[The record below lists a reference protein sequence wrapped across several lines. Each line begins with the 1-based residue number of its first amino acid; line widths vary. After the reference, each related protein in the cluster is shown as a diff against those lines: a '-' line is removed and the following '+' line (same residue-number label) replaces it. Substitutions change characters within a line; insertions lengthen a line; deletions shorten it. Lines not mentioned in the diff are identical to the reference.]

1 MNKHFYLPFCVL
13 FICDFLATFAT
24 ISSADSNSSSL
35 LTLSKIFGRGG
46 IGGTLV
52 GSVWEGVTVLS
63 AVLAIVL
70 VTGCSRTL
78 STEGCIGRAVSGSE
92 FVLGVFSETPV
103 RLARDI
109 GRFGIACS
117 TI

>member
-13 FICDFLATFAT
+13 FICDDFLATFST

-35 LTLSKIFGRGG
+35 LTFSKIFGRGG

-52 GSVWEGVTVLS
+52 GSVGEGVTVLS
-63 AVLAIVL
+63 AVLA
-70 VTGCSRTL
+70 TGCSRTL

-92 FVLGVFSETPV
+92 FVLGVFSEPPV